1 MKKLFA
7 IICIITSALLLTDC
21 KKYPEGPG
29 VSFRSKK
36 ERIANTWKLS
46 KYYENSVD
54 LTSNFNTAYTK
65 FSFVTTKNGNYTIT
79 REIYSVLSTTETGTW
94 TLTSS
99 KTTLNLFPAT
109 ISAGTV
115 PNTSSWQ
122 ILKLYEKEMW
132 LRNIDS
138 NGKIIEY
145 HLIP

>member
-1 MKKLFA
+1 M
-7 IICIITSALLLTDC
+7 LTDC

-54 LTSNFNTAYTK
+54 LTSNFNTVYTK

-79 REIYSVLSTTETGTW
+79 REIYSVVNTTETGTW
-94 TLTSS
+94 SLSS
-99 KTTLNLFPAT
+99 NKTTLNLFPAT

-115 PNTSSWQ
+115 PSTSSWQ

-145 HLIP
+145 HLIS

>member
-7 IICIITSALLLTDC
+7 LFCIITSVLLLTDC

-29 VSFRSKK
+29 VSFRGKK

-99 KTTLNLFPAT
+99 KTTLNLFPAA